1 MRNRNTGAKE
11 GMKKIKEA
19 EEKKEQF
26 NSWSIKLR
34 DKFAFCLEVYR
45 KNDLQKRI
53 KNSQIKTEL
62 LKMTES

>member
-1 MRNRNTGAKE
+1 
-11 GMKKIKEA
+11 MKKIKEA
-19 EEKKEQF
+19 KEKKEQF